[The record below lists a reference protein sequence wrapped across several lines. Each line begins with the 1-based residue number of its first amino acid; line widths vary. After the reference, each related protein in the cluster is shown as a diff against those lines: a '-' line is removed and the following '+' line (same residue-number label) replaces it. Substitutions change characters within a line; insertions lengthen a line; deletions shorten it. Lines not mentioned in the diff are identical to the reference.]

1 MTKAVIL
8 AIGDE
13 VLTGEVVNT
22 NGAYLAKTLDEI
34 GIEILYHHTIADD
47 AKVLSE
53 SFLNAFEI
61 ADIIITSG
69 GMGPTKDD
77 LTKETISVSLET
89 PMELNRDAKEQMEKF
104 FLNRG
109 IVMTDNNL
117 AQCMVPAGSGILK
130 NDFGTAPGI
139 YWETEGKTIIM
150 LPGPPRELE
159 PMFENYVYSKL
170 IEKTKKTFA
179 VRYYMTSGVG
189 ESLIEHDLRAQ
200 IEENASFQYNTYLTQ
215 SGVMV
220 KAIAKADSLKQAEQT
235 AQIYEDQFKRII
247 GTYLYSM
254 RSEEIWETVGIVLKA
269 NHITISAAESCT
281 GGLFSA
287 YMTKIPDIS
296 EVFRGGI
303 VAYDNE
309 IKVKMLGVSDATLQK
324 HGAVSSQT
332 AEEMA
337 TGIRERFCTDIGVGI
352 TGIAGPGGGTEE
364 KPVGLV
370 YICVNFKGQM
380 KVTKN
385 HFSGSREMVQKRSM
399 LIAFQMLFELIN
411 SD

>member
-170 IEKTKKTFA
+170 IEKTKKTF
-179 VRYYMTSGVG
+179 
-189 ESLIEHDLRAQ
+189 
-200 IEENASFQYNTYLTQ
+200 NT
-215 SGVMV
+215 
-220 KAIAKADSLKQAEQT
+220 
-235 AQIYEDQFKRII
+235 
-247 GTYLYSM
+247 
-254 RSEEIWETVGIVLKA
+254 
-269 NHITISAAESCT
+269 
-281 GGLFSA
+281 
-287 YMTKIPDIS
+287 
-296 EVFRGGI
+296 
-303 VAYDNE
+303 
-309 IKVKMLGVSDATLQK
+309 
-324 HGAVSSQT
+324 
-332 AEEMA
+332 
-337 TGIRERFCTDIGVGI
+337 
-352 TGIAGPGGGTEE
+352 
-364 KPVGLV
+364 
-370 YICVNFKGQM
+370 
-380 KVTKN
+380 
-385 HFSGSREMVQKRSM
+385 
-399 LIAFQMLFELIN
+399 
-411 SD
+411 